1 MLNLCFNKIVIF
13 FFASVTFISCNDKG
27 LLNEYDTTSRCD
39 NLSWEEQIEYAKNPY
54 RTRST
59 NIQIE
64 LIDYEE
70 LGTIRNE
77 NEKNRIIET
86 MFSRENCIAIQLDA
100 ERNNFGIFNIG
111 DIYKT
116 MPESKKYF
124 DHKLSVIKN
133 VLHKIVEPEMKLLK
147 IEWAYDNNTFYTTA
161 IISNKTNEII
171 YDNVGSIAVSRSAHF
186 ETGVSNESTKND
198 VNDIDNESNIIL
210 LKTTQESP
218 SELSIVQPAPFTKQ
232 YEEYN
237 LWGSLNYKYDI
248 YSKTTFNNSG
258 IVEETTMYAK
268 SNSSSFYKCEVDIA
282 TVAGGIEGVSKIHR
296 FGWALGHGTK
306 DISISIAGNAITI
319 NGADNQEK
327 GYLSHKPSWR

>member
-1 MLNLCFNKIVIF
+1 MQKSKTFQRKKIVIF

-124 DHKLSVIKN
+124 DHKISVIKN
-133 VLHKIVEPEMKLLK
+133 VLH
-147 IEWAYDNNTFYTTA
+147 
-161 IISNKTNEII
+161 
-171 YDNVGSIAVSRSAHF
+171 
-186 ETGVSNESTKND
+186 
-198 VNDIDNESNIIL
+198 
-210 LKTTQESP
+210 
-218 SELSIVQPAPFTKQ
+218 
-232 YEEYN
+232 
-237 LWGSLNYKYDI
+237 
-248 YSKTTFNNSG
+248 
-258 IVEETTMYAK
+258 
-268 SNSSSFYKCEVDIA
+268 
-282 TVAGGIEGVSKIHR
+282 
-296 FGWALGHGTK
+296 
-306 DISISIAGNAITI
+306 
-319 NGADNQEK
+319 
-327 GYLSHKPSWR
+327 